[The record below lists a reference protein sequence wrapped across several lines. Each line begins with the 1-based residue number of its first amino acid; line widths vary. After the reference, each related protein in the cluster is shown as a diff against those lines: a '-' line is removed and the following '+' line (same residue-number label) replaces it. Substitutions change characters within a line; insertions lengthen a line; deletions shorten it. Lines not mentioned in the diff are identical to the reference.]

1 MKWMK
6 FPRIA
11 VKSLLKN
18 KTRSLLTSLGIII
31 GVGSVIVMV
40 SIGQGSQADI
50 EESIKSLGTNMIM
63 IMPGSSNRGGVSRG
77 AGSENDFTMDDV
89 EYVEEHMTCCTA
101 ISPVVGA
108 PAQVIGGSGNWN
120 TSILGVG
127 IHYLDIRSWGM
138 DSGEFF
144 TSRDIRSKSKV
155 AVLGQTVADELFPN
169 ENPIGQRIRIRNTPF
184 RIIGVLSE
192 KGQDARGRDED
203 DVIIAPATTVLY
215 RLKGGENIDMMMASA
230 RSVEVMDQ
238 AQEELADLLRIAH
251 KIMPTEDDDFHIRS
265 QTEIIERFSEV
276 SGVMTM
282 LLGSIAGVSL
292 VVGGIGIMNIMLV
305 SVTERT
311 REIGIRLAIGA
322 RESDILTQ
330 FLLEAG
336 VLSLAGGILGVIV
349 AFSVAAALNSI
360 WNIPTVVSPFIVFL
374 SLGFAAII
382 GLFFGFYPARKAAIL
397 NPIDALRHE

>member
-11 VKSLLKN
+11 IKSLLKN

-50 EESIKSLGTNMIM
+50 EKSIKSLGTNMIM
-63 IMPGSSNRGGVSRG
+63 IMPGSSHRGGVSRG
-77 AGSENDFTMDDV
+77 AGSENDFTMADV
-89 EYVEEHMTCCTA
+89 EYMEERMTYCSS

-108 PAQVIGGSGNWN
+108 PAQVIGGSGNWS
-120 TSILGVG
+120 TSVLGVG
-127 IHYLDIRSWGM
+127 IHYLDIRSWAM
-138 DSGEFF
+138 EAGEFF
-144 TSRDIRSKSKV
+144 TSRDLRSKSKV
-155 AVLGQTVADELFPN
+155 AVLGQTVVDELFPN
-169 ENPIGQRIRIRNTPF
+169 EDPIGQRIRIRNTPF
-184 RIIGVLSE
+184 RVIGILSE
-192 KGQDARGRDED
+192 KGQDTRGRDED
-203 DVIIAPATTVLY
+203 DVILAPATTVLY
-215 RLKGGENIDMMMASA
+215 RLRGGENIDMMMASA
-230 RSVEVMDQ
+230 SSEDVMDQ
-238 AQEELADLLRIAH
+238 AQVELTELLRTSH
-251 KIMPTEDDDFHIRS
+251 KLMPTEDDDFHVRS

-276 SGVMTM
+276 SGVLTI
-282 LLGSIAGVSL
+282 LLGSIAAVSL

-322 RESDILTQ
+322 RESDILIQ

-336 VLSLAGGILGVIV
+336 VLSLAGGIFGVIM
-349 AFSVAAALNSI
+349 AFSFAAALNSI
-360 WNIPTVVSPFIVFL
+360 WNIPTVVSPFIVLL